1 LTRHNPAAAI
11 IGYNLAIAL
20 SSGQTMKKILLSLL
34 AVFLIIEEWLWDLLT
49 AFGRF
54 LFHWLD
60 LDQFEQWLRQTN
72 PTMALVAFTIP
83 LLIVTPI
90 NLLAFGLIAKGLI
103 LQGILMEVLAKLLG
117 TLLVARVF
125 ALTKPQLL
133 TFSFLMTVYTTI
145 TRWLNWAHHKVI
157 ETPIYRWVKQLRA

>member
-1 LTRHNPAAAI
+1 
-11 IGYNLAIAL
+11 
-20 SSGQTMKKILLSLL
+20 MKKTFISLL

-49 AFGRF
+49 AFGRR
-54 LFHWLD
+54 LSQWLN
-60 LDQFEQWLRQTN
+60 LQQFEQWLSQTSPN
-72 PTMALVAFTIP
+72 MALMAFSIP

-90 NLLAFGLIAKGLI
+90 NLLAFGLLANGLI

-133 TFSFLMTVYTTI
+133 TFTFLRITYTTI
-145 TRWLNWAHHKVI
+145 TRWLQWAHAKITDTAV
-157 ETPIYRWVKQLRA
+157 YRWAKQLKTKFNG

>member
-1 LTRHNPAAAI
+1 
-11 IGYNLAIAL
+11 LAVAL

-34 AVFLIIEEWLWDLLT
+34 AIFLIIEEWLWDILT
-49 AFGRF
+49 AFGRS

-60 LDQFEQWLRQTN
+60 LDRFEQWLRQTS
-72 PTMALVAFTIP
+72 PAMALVAFTIP

-90 NLLAFGLIAKGLI
+90 NLVAFGLIAKGLI
-103 LQGILMEVLAKLLG
+103 VQGILVEVLAKLLG

-133 TFSFLMTVYTTI
+133 TFAFLMTVYTTI
-145 TRWLNWAHHKVI
+145 TRWLNWAHLKVT
-157 ETPIYRWVKQLRA
+157 ETSVYRWMRQLRA